1 MEYKYEVTSLVGYL
15 QRVATHLL
23 PKGYYFFVQGTVPD
37 RKDPA
42 ALDQKFLTK
51 YDVAKSEGARRWRKS
66 QGLGNVQYVRFER
79 SWILLA
85 THGDHAIREGEGDNL
100 KDVRR
105 VPIRIGDY
113 SLTVKRGNY
122 LKKGRTEES
131 PTPDG
136 RWRVRVLIAREPY
149 RELCAY
155 FLSIAC
161 HRRADTLAEEL
172 SSLPYEP
179 YAPVRKQLLKLL
191 RLINAKRQA
200 SGYPK
205 IPTTCL
211 RFKRGILRAFEPVVE
226 LQSWTPRND
235 HIYGA

>member
-1 MEYKYEVTSLVGYL
+1 MGYKYEVTSLVGFL

-23 PKGYYFFVQGTVPD
+23 PKGYYFFVQGILPEG
-37 RKDPA
+37 KNPQ
-42 ALDQKFLTK
+42 ALDEKLLSR
-51 YDVAKSEGARRWRKS
+51 YDVVKTEGARRWRKS
-66 QGLGNVQYVRFER
+66 QGLGNVQYVRFKR

-85 THGDHAIREGEGDNL
+85 THGHHAIRAGEGDNL
-100 KDVRR
+100 NDVRR

-113 SLTVKRGNY
+113 ALYVRRGNY
-122 LKKGRTEES
+122 LKKFAGDEQ

-161 HRRADTLAEEL
+161 HRRACTLAEEL
-172 SSLPYEP
+172 VALPYEP

-191 RLINAKRQA
+191 RLINARRQA
-200 SGYPK
+200 SGYSK
-205 IPTTCL
+205 VPTSCL
-211 RFKRGILRAFEPVVE
+211 RFKRVIVKSFEPAGVDARGGTCILE
-226 LQSWTPRND
+226 QR
-235 HIYGA
+235 H